1 MTYCGD
7 AAQRREMDIATGGN
21 AHILFYYAAIA
32 VVAGLFECFFG
43 YRLFR
48 FILGVAGFVVAAVF
62 FGSLGYELSGGSEP
76 VSIISGLLGG
86 VLGACIFY
94 YLYIIGVFFLGA
106 VLGFTIAMYVFGLLN
121 MEVIPIVLYAAA
133 IVAGAL
139 AAVFQKPMLI
149 IATAFGG
156 SFAAVTGAAYLIYRN
171 FHPLDPGFLGKL
183 GEDQL
188 YWMAMIW
195 FALGVFGLVV
205 QLMTLPRPVPP
216 AARPVPGDAPPLPEE
231 DSAAGEERAAEE
243 EERRT

>member
-1 MTYCGD
+1 
-7 AAQRREMDIATGGN
+7 MDIATG
-21 AHILFYYAAIA
+21 ASSHILFYYAAIA
-32 VVAGLFECFFG
+32 VVAGIFECFFG

-86 VLGACIFY
+86 VLGACLFF

-121 MEVIPIVLYAAA
+121 VEVIPIVLYAAA
-133 IVAGAL
+133 IISGAL

-156 SFAAVTGAAYLIYRN
+156 SFAAVTGGAYLIYRN
-171 FHPLDPGFLGKL
+171 FYPLDPGFLGKL

-205 QLMTLPRPVPP
+205 QLMTLPRPAASVPS
-216 AARPVPGDAPPLPEE
+216 AARPVPGDAPPPPAEE
-231 DSAAGEERAAEE
+231 DSAAGEESAAEE

>member
-1 MTYCGD
+1 
-7 AAQRREMDIATGGN
+7 MDIATGAN
-21 AHILFYYAAIA
+21 SHILFYYAAFA
-32 VVAGLFECFFG
+32 VLAGLFECFFG

-48 FILGVAGFVVAAVF
+48 FILGVAGFVAAAVF

-76 VSIISGLLGG
+76 VSIIAGLLGG
-86 VLGACIFY
+86 ILGACLFF

-121 MEVIPIVLYAAA
+121 MEVIPVVLYAAA
-133 IVAGAL
+133 IISGAL

-156 SFAAVTGAAYLIYRN
+156 SFAAVTGGAYLIYRN
-171 FHPLDPGFLGKL
+171 FYPLDPGFLGKL

-205 QLMTLPRPVPP
+205 QLMTLPRPAPP
-216 AARPVPGDAPPLPEE
+216 APAAASPAPAQGNETG
-231 DSAAGEERAAEE
+231 GEEPAKKDENPA
-243 EERRT
+243 